1 MGGEALGSNMFN
13 KVGRNRSA
21 QARGLLAL
29 GFVPAPGVHC
39 TFPSHLF
46 SSSAYSFIPLQQ
58 VVPEMSVAPAHE
70 SV

>member
-1 MGGEALGSNMFN
+1 MLRRG
-13 KVGRNRSA
+13 
-21 QARGLLAL
+21 GLLAL